1 LEVACRRDIHLRDQL
16 QLILIR
22 DIRMHHRDIHHR
34 LFGPVVLV
42 TAGVGLVLLAS
53 TQSAWRGERIGPG
66 LVAQAMAAGTV
77 VLALVWA
84 VQRWRGVDPPPKEIV
99 CRGGGPAS
107 GAAGLWLLGA
117 VAAFALLQPHVG
129 LVPAAG
135 ATALAAA
142 VGCGARRPG
151 VLAAITAVGA
161 LIATAIGL
169 GLLGAAAV
177 LWSWPGSR

>member
-1 LEVACRRDIHLRDQL
+1 MQI
-16 QLILIR
+16 ILIR
-22 DIRMHHRDIHHR
+22 EVRMRHMGIRTR
-34 LFGPVVLV
+34 LLGPLVLV
-42 TAGVGLVLLAS
+42 SAGTGLLLLAS
-53 TQSAWRGERIGPG
+53 TQPAWRGDRIGPG
-66 LVAQAMAAGTV
+66 LVAQAMAGGTV
-77 VLALVWA
+77 ALALLWGF
-84 VQRWRGVDPPPKEIV
+84 RRLHGD
-99 CRGGGPAS
+99 GPRTEWVACTTVRPANGTS
-107 GAAGLWLLGA
+107 GLWLLGA
-117 VAAFALLQPHVG
+117 VAAFALLQPLVG

-169 GLLGAAAV
+169 GLLGSASV